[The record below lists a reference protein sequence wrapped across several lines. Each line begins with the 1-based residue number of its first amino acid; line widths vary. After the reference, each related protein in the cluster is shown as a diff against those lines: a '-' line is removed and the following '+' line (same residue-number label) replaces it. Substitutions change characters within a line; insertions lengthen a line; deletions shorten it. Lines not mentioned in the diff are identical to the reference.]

1 MKYNMDIRFIHGDA
15 TVIDWRDADVVF
27 ANSTCFD
34 DALMD
39 KLATC
44 ASNLRDGTFF
54 ITTTRK

>member
-1 MKYNMDIRFIHGDA
+1 MDIRFIHGDA